1 MRFDFKK
8 LFNIVKR
15 CFCRTLTLYYLNIL
29 GQKRQK
35 KSLKMIGGQIHL
47 EIYRWFDY
55 KI

>member
-1 MRFDFKK
+1 MHFDLKI

-15 CFCRTLTLYYLNIL
+15 CFCQTLTLYYLNIL

-35 KSLKMIGGQIHL
+35 KSFKMIGGKIHS
-47 EIYRWFDY
+47 EMYCRFDY